1 MEHKEIKLDKKKI
14 YSQKSGMNFVEMLYP
29 ENWGIRINVD
39 KDNYGGSSY
48 PYTFRISLI
57 SDDDFCKIDYFSPRN
72 YTDDHLRQFQNDQI
86 DDYGNILRRF
96 VTIDEYLEN
105 WAKSDLKKYQN
116 VKCFETYVPD
126 NMAKL
131 EEEQKSRAEADNRS
145 KGYILMEYSYRELLK
160 SYSFTYNNSEHVRV
174 YSGINEAQH
183 VGQYRT
189 VPKGALWT
197 LDPFSR
203 NTIFNLYSDTIDRTQ
218 DGDITYP
225 TVDETRWNVRQLLTL
240 DCRLSDYKYVCNNI
254 FAPIRGNGV
263 AICSDIWNDFE
274 AIKTENSKKYQ
285 KIRDGNEH
293 IIHTYD
299 DCAYKSGDHYVT
311 SDSPWDHPKDYEELE
326 KKKY

>member
-57 SDDDFCKIDYFSPRN
+57 SDDDFCKIYYFSPRN

-105 WAKSDLKKYQN
+105 WAKSDLKEYQN

-131 EEEQKSRAEADNRS
+131 EEEQKSRAEADNRN
-145 KGYILMEYSYRELLK
+145 KGYILMDYSYRELLK
-160 SYSFTYNNSEHVRV
+160 SYSFTYNNSEYVRV
-174 YSGINEAQH
+174 YSGINEAQR

-197 LDPFSR
+197 LDPLSR

-274 AIKTENSKKYQ
+274 AIKAENSKK
-285 KIRDGNEH
+285 
-293 IIHTYD
+293 
-299 DCAYKSGDHYVT
+299 
-311 SDSPWDHPKDYEELE
+311 
-326 KKKY
+326 